1 MDFAKIPLWGY
12 YGQMKQI
19 YLDNAAATPISGSS
33 LSAVMEAMR
42 KFSGNPSG
50 IHKEGRSARAVFE
63 VARAGVAESLHA
75 RPDEIIFTSGA
86 TEANNMAIIG
96 AVKAARAGGILN
108 PHIIVSSIEHPSVLE
123 VARNLERENVRVD
136 YLPVDSSGL
145 IDTRE
150 LRKLITAETVLVSIM
165 YANNEI
171 GTIEPIADIAKEIR
185 HARKTN
191 ESVYPYFHTDA
202 AQAANYLDIN
212 VLRLGVEMMTI
223 SSGKTYGPRG
233 VGALFVKRGVR
244 LNPLMYGGEHEN
256 GRRPGT
262 ETVALAVG
270 FAVALKEAQKMSA
283 KESKRIKKLRD
294 TLAVK
299 ILKKVMGASVNGLPA
314 TAVYRSKGAVGR
326 WQAGNLDQCLPNILN
341 ISFDGVESD
350 ALVLYLDAV
359 GISASGKSAC
369 KNSLGA
375 TSHVILAIGESAD
388 GSPELCLDTK
398 LGIKHSEQSGAV
410 RFSLGRETKSEDIS
424 RVVGELGRLIPLLRG
439 MQINSN

>member
-1 MDFAKIPLWGY
+1 
-12 YGQMKQI
+12 MKQI

-33 LSAVMEAMR
+33 LRAVMEAMR

-50 IHKEGRSARAVFE
+50 IHKVGRSARAVFE

-108 PHIIVSSIEHPSVLE
+108 PHIIVSAIEHPSVLE
-123 VARNLERENVRVD
+123 VTRMMEKYGARVD
-136 YLPVDSSGL
+136 YLSVDRYGL

-299 ILKKVMGASVNGLPA
+299 ILKKISGTIINGDLI
-314 TAVYRSKGAVGR
+314 KG
-326 WQAGNLDQCLPNILN
+326 LPNILN
-341 ISFDGVESD
+341 ISFDGIDSD
-350 ALVLYLDAV
+350 ALVLYLDAA
-359 GISASGKSAC
+359 GIATSGKSAC

-410 RFSLGRETKSEDIS
+410 RFSLGRETRNEDIL
-424 RVVGELGRLIPLLRG
+424 RVVVELGRLVPLLRA